1 MNQNSEHIKVDE
13 VINDHFIRLLEGRE
27 TLAVAESAVESNG
40 SKPLASNGNATAV
53 SEATAGVASGLAND
67 LARDIAT
74 CLGDALESMQSHLA
88 GQTENYNVALQQKVE
103 RLQATINDVKYL
115 WGPVEQL
122 LAAVS
127 DQRKTSLALIERFD
141 QLTATV
147 VSLKESDTRRN
158 AEIEAVR
165 VENSQVRTAL
175 AAHVEELAALKS
187 TATVATSRVAGIVE
201 ILDRQEKVL
210 RELHQV
216 EASRAAALER
226 VFTDLIQAKR
236 ATAA

>member
-1 MNQNSEHIKVDE
+1 MTQKTEQIKVDE

-27 TLAVAESAVESNG
+27 TLAVAESAGETNG
-40 SKPLASNGNATAV
+40 FKPLPSNNGTHPV
-53 SEATAGVASGLAND
+53 TDVTAGMATGLAND
-67 LARDIAT
+67 LAR
-74 CLGDALESMQSHLA
+74 CLGDALESMQTHLA
-88 GQTENYNVALQQKVE
+88 GQTETFNFALQQKVD

-122 LAAVS
+122 LAAVA
-127 DQRKTSLALIERFD
+127 DQRKTSVALIERFD

-147 VSLKESDTRRN
+147 VSLKESDVRRN
-158 AEIEAVR
+158 AEIEAFR
-165 VENSQVRTAL
+165 AENREMRTAIG
-175 AAHVEELAALKS
+175 AQAEELTALKT
-187 TATVATSRVAGIVE
+187 TATDATRRAAAFLE

-226 VFTDLIQAKR
+226 VFTDLNQAKR

>member
-13 VINDHFIRLLEGRE
+13 VINDHFIRLLENRE
-27 TLAVAESAVESNG
+27 TLAGAENAGELNG
-40 SKPLASNGNATAV
+40 PKPLSSNGNTPAV
-53 SEATAGVASGLAND
+53 SEASAGTINLAND
-67 LARDIAT
+67 LARDIAS
-74 CLGDALESMQSHLA
+74 CLGDALESMHTHLA
-88 GQTENYNVALQQKVE
+88 GQTENFNVALQQKVE

-122 LAAVS
+122 LSAVA
-127 DQRKTSLALIERFD
+127 DQRKTSAALIERFD

-147 VSLKESDTRRN
+147 VSLKESDARRN
-158 AEIEAVR
+158 AEIEAFR
-165 VENSQVRTAL
+165 LENRDVRTAIT
-175 AAHVEELAALKS
+175 AQVEEL
-187 TATVATSRVAGIVE
+187 TAFKTMATDATRRVAGIVE

-226 VFTDLIQAKR
+226 VFTDLTLAKR
-236 ATAA
+236 ASAA